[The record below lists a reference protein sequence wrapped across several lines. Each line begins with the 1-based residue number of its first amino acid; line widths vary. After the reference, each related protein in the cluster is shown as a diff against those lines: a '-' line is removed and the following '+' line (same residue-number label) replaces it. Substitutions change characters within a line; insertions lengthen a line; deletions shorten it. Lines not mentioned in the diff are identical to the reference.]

1 MGYRSKIAIGVDPET
16 YATAPDDVKQAFD
29 EVFGGPSVNEPD
41 RILWH
46 SDWMKWYS
54 NDPLVAR
61 IEGWLSE
68 LEDGE
73 SYGLLR
79 LGENDED
86 IQTDGSPYEFGIRYS
101 RKLEIE

>member
-1 MGYRSKIAIGVDPET
+1 MGYRSEIAIGVTPET
-16 YATAPDDVKQAFD
+16 YATAPDDVKLAFD
-29 EVFGGPSVNEPD
+29 EMFGGPSVNEPD

-54 NDPLVAR
+54 DDPFVLR
-61 IEGWLSE
+61 IEEWLSE
-68 LEDGE
+68 LEDCE

-79 LGENDED
+79 LGDNDED
-86 IQTDGSPYEFGIRYS
+86 VQTDGSPYEFGIRYS